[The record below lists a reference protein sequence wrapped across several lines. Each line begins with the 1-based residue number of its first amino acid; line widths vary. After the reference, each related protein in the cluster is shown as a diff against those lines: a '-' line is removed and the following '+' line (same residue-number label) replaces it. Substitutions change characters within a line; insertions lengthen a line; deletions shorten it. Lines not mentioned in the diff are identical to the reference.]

1 MTGGGAL
8 PQLSQKIVVPV
19 VYVAAVFMSIL
30 DSTVVNVTLPVIAR
44 RFDVQP
50 EQGHAVVV
58 GYLLS
63 LAVFMPASGWL
74 ADRFGAKR
82 VFLAALAV
90 FVAASGLCGLA
101 QSLPELVLFRV
112 VQGAGGGLLVPV
124 GMTMMLHAFPPIERM
139 SVTRLTNLVTIIAP
153 ASGPVLGG
161 LLTVRL
167 SWRYVFLVNIP
178 IGVLAFLFG
187 LLFLTATG
195 PTTAGRFDVRGF
207 LLSGFGFAAAMY
219 ALSEGPDRGWTR
231 PDVIAGGL
239 LGLTMLI
246 TLVRVELRTDGPL
259 LNLRLVGNRPFRTHG
274 AVTVLNSAAFLGVL
288 YLMPQFLQTVRG
300 FDPLESGLTTFPEA
314 LGVVLCVQFVAR
326 IYPRVGPRR
335 LQLPGLLG
343 LAVVIAGMAL
353 TGIDTPRWAIIA
365 LMFMAG
371 VSVGFV
377 FLPTQTAA
385 FATVQKE
392 ELGQASA
399 LYNVGRQLGAAGG
412 VAALSSVVAAL
423 SSAGDGPGPLAY
435 RVAFFTAA
443 TLALFAAAIAVTT
456 RDADAAATMK
466 PRERVA
472 DRG

>member
-1 MTGGGAL
+1 M
-8 PQLSQKIVVPV
+8 PKLSQKIVVPV

-50 EQGHAVVV
+50 EQGHAVVI

-74 ADRFGAKR
+74 AERFGVKR
-82 VFLAALAV
+82 VFLTALAL

-101 QSLPELVLFRV
+101 MSLPELVVFRV

-124 GMTMMLHAFPPIERM
+124 GMTMVLRTFAPVERPRA
-139 SVTRLTNLVTIIAP
+139 TRLMNLVTILAP

-167 SWRYVFLVNIP
+167 SWRYVFLVNLP
-178 IGVLAFLFG
+178 IGALAFLFG
-187 LLFLTATG
+187 LLFLHQTSDVVAR
-195 PTTAGRFDVRGF
+195 RFDVKGF
-207 LLSGFGFAAAMY
+207 LLSGFGFAAAVY
-219 ALSEGPDRGWTR
+219 SLSEGPDRGWTQ
-231 PDVIAGGL
+231 PDVIVTGL
-239 LGLTMLI
+239 LGVALLT
-246 TLVRVELRTDGPL
+246 TLVRVELRVPGPL
-259 LNLRLVGNRPFRTHG
+259 LNLRLVGRNRPFRTHSV
-274 AVTVLNSAAFLGVL
+274 VTILNSGAFLGVL

-314 LGVVLCVQFVAR
+314 LGVVLCMQLVAR

-343 LAVVIAGMAL
+343 LAVIICGMAL
-353 TGIDTPRWAIIA
+353 IGLDTPRWQIIA
-365 LMFMAG
+365 LMFAAG

-385 FATVQKE
+385 FATVPAE

-399 LYNVGRQLGAAGG
+399 LYNVGRQLGSAGG
-412 VAALSSVVAAL
+412 VAGLSTVVAAL
-423 SSAGDGPGPLAY
+423 GSDGDGPGLIAY
-435 RVAFFTAA
+435 HAGFFTAA
-443 TLALFAAAIAVTT
+443 TLALLAAAVAITT
-456 RDADAAATMK
+456 RDADAAPTMR

>member
-1 MTGGGAL
+1 M

-19 VYVAAVFMSIL
+19 VYIAAVFMSIL
-30 DSTVVNVTLPVIAR
+30 DGTVVNVALPAIAR

-50 EQGHAVVV
+50 EQGHAVVI

-74 ADRFGAKR
+74 AERYGVKR
-82 VFLAALAV
+82 VFLTALAL

-124 GMTMMLHAFPPIERM
+124 GMTMVLRTFPPVERPRA
-139 SVTRLTNLVTIIAP
+139 TRLMNLVTIIAP

-187 LLFLTATG
+187 VLFLVRTAD
-195 PTTAGRFDVRGF
+195 TAPRRFDVRGF

-219 ALSEGPDRGWTR
+219 ALSEGPDRGWTE
-231 PDVIAGGL
+231 PDVIVSGL
-239 LGLTMLI
+239 LGVALLVTM
-246 TLVRVELRTDGPL
+246 VRVELRADGPL
-259 LNLRLVGNRPFRTHG
+259 LNLRLLHNRPFRTHG
-274 AVTVLNSAAFLGVL
+274 GVTVLNSAAFLGLL
-288 YLMPQFLQTVRG
+288 YLMPLFLQTVRG

-314 LGVVLCVQFVAR
+314 LGVVLCMQLVAR

-343 LAVVIAGMAL
+343 LAVVVGCMGLIGV
-353 TGIDTPRWAIIA
+353 DTPRWQIIV
-365 LMFMAG
+365 LMFLAG

-385 FATVQKE
+385 FATIRGE

-412 VAALSSVVAAL
+412 VAGLSTVVAAFG
-423 SSAGDGPGPLAY
+423 SGGDGLTAY
-435 RVAFFTAA
+435 RAAFFTAA
-443 TLALFAAAIAVTT
+443 ALALLAAAVAITT
-456 RDADAAATMK
+456 RDADAAPTMK

>member
-1 MTGGGAL
+1 V
-8 PQLSQKIVVPV
+8 PKLSQKIVVPV

-50 EQGHAVVV
+50 EQGHTVVI

-74 ADRFGAKR
+74 ADRFGVRR
-82 VFLAALAV
+82 VFLAALAL

-101 QSLPELVLFRV
+101 MSLPELVVFRV

-124 GMTMMLHAFPPIERM
+124 GMTMVLRTFAPVERPRA
-139 SVTRLTNLVTIIAP
+139 TRLMNLVTILAP

-178 IGVLAFLFG
+178 IGALAFLFG
-187 LLFLTATG
+187 LLFLGRTS
-195 PTTAGRFDVRGF
+195 TTVAQRFDVKGF
-207 LLSGFGFAAAMY
+207 LLSGFGFAAAVY
-219 ALSEGPDRGWTR
+219 ALSEGPDRGWDQ
-231 PDVIAGGL
+231 PDVIATGL
-239 LGLTMLI
+239 LGVALLV
-246 TLVRVELRTDGPL
+246 TLVRVELRVRGPL
-259 LNLRLVGNRPFRTHG
+259 LNLRLLGNRPFRTHT
-274 AVTVLNSAAFLGVL
+274 AVTFLNSGAFLGVL

-314 LGVVLCVQFVAR
+314 VGVVLCMQLVAR

-343 LAVVIAGMAL
+343 LAVIVGGMTL
-353 TGIDTPRWAIIA
+353 IDLDTPRWQIIA
-365 LMFMAG
+365 LMFLIG

-385 FATVQKE
+385 FAIVPAE

-399 LYNVGRQLGAAGG
+399 LYNVGRQLGSAGG
-412 VAALSSVVAAL
+412 VAGLSTVVAAL
-423 SSAGDGPGPLAY
+423 GSDGDGPGPIAY
-435 RVAFFTAA
+435 HAGFFTAA
-443 TLALFAAAIAVTT
+443 TLALLAAAVAITT
-456 RDADAAATMK
+456 RDADAAPTMT